1 MVVDAVS
8 KPLELDRREL
18 VPPTGLREFWYPALL
33 AKKVGRKPVK
43 MRLLGEELCFFRDE
57 DGKVAALWDVCP
69 HRGPASRQGTT
80 TIAERSPAPTTA
92 GPSTGAATA
101 WRC

>member
-57 DGKVAALWDVCP
+57 DGKVAAAHDGVDLSKLPKDKWWWD
-69 HRGPASRQGTT
+69 AK
-80 TIAERSPAPTTA
+80 
-92 GPSTGAATA
+92 
-101 WRC
+101 

>member
-33 AKKVGRKPVK
+33 AKQVGITTAEEFAHA
-43 MRLLGEELCFFRDE
+43 LLKE
-57 DGKVAALWDVCP
+57 
-69 HRGPASRQGTT
+69 QGTENV
-80 TIAERSPAPTTA
+80 AEFMA
-92 GPSTGAATA
+92 GAATA
-101 WRC
+101 SQGATVNDSVAFPP